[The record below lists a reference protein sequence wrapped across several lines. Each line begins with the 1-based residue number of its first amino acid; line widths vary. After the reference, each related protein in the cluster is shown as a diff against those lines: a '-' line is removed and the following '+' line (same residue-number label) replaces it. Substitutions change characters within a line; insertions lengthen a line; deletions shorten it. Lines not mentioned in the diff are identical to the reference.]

1 MAALKEAMKE
11 RNMRS
16 HGHATV
22 WGTYLG
28 AGRAPGSAGCYQQL
42 KERWAAHKAARRQ
55 AKLAVLHAC
64 WDAEREAVRPLRAD
78 AAADMVAAQHGLSV
92 ATMLYGLSQ

>member
-1 MAALKEAMKE
+1 MAASKEAMQE

-16 HGHATV
+16 HGHTTV
-22 WGTYLG
+22 WGTYIG
-28 AGRAPGSAGCYQQL
+28 AGRTRGSASCYQQL
-42 KERWAAHKAARRQ
+42 KEWWVAHKAVRRQ
-55 AKLAVLHAC
+55 AKLAALHAC

-78 AAADMVAAQHGLSV
+78 AAADMVAAQHALSV